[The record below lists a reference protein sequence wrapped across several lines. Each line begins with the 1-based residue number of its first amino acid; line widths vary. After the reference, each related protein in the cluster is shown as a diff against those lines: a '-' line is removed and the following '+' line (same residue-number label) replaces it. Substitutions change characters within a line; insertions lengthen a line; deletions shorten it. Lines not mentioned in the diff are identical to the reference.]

1 MPAMPAAPQLVF
13 FGTPDFAVP
22 TLDALAA
29 AGSAPAVV
37 VTQPSRPAGRGQRT
51 ADSPVA
57 RWALAHE
64 VPLLRPER
72 VREPAFLPEL
82 AALVPAVDIAVVV
95 AFGQIFPRAL
105 LDLPRHGCINLHASL
120 LPRYRGAAPI
130 QAAIAAG
137 ETRTGVTTMQMEA
150 GLDSGPIL
158 LAREVEIGPAETAGE
173 LGPRLAA
180 IGGDLVVETLTRLF
194 RGEVTPR
201 PQDADLATYAPR
213 LTRESGVVDWSLSA
227 VEIYNRLRAYTP
239 WPGLTA
245 ALRGSPVKLVWA
257 VPARSGGVDAVGA
270 AAGSAA
276 PGTYLGLA
284 EGRALIACGAACGT
298 GAAFGALAVESLQ
311 RPGKRPQGAADF
323 VNGLRLAAGES
334 FA

>member
-1 MPAMPAAPQLVF
+1 MRAMPAAPQLVF
-13 FGTPDFAVP
+13 FGTPEFAVP

-29 AGSAPAVV
+29 AGMPPAVV
-37 VTQPSRPAGRGQRT
+37 VTQPSRPAGRGQKT

-57 RWALAHE
+57 RWALAQGA
-64 VPLLRPER
+64 PLLRPER
-72 VREPAFLPEL
+72 VREPGFLLEL
-82 AALVPAVDIAVVV
+82 AALAPGGFDFAVVV

-105 LDLPRHGCINLHASL
+105 LDLPRRGCINLHASL

-137 ETRTGVTTMQMEA
+137 EARTGVTTMQMEA

-158 LAREVEIGPAETAGE
+158 LVREVEIGPAETAGE

-180 IGGDLVVETLTRLF
+180 SGGALVVETLERLS
-194 RGEVTPR
+194 RGEITPR
-201 PQDADLATYAPR
+201 PQAPELATYAPR
-213 LTRESGVVDWSLSA
+213 LTRESGGVDWSLSA
-227 VEIYNRLRAYTP
+227 TDLYNRLRAYTP

-257 VPARSGGVDAVGA
+257 VPAASG
-270 AAGSAA
+270 AGDAA

-284 EGRALIACGAACGT
+284 DGRALIACGPAGGMGT
-298 GAAFGALAVESLQ
+298 ALAVETLQ